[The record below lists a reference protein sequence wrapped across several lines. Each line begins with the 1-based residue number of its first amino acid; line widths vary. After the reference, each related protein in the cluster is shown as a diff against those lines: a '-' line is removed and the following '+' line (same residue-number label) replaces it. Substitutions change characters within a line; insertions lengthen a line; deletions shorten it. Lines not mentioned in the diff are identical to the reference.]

1 MVPVIVFLNLVS
13 LPIRVV
19 NFTLMINKIKTDNLT
34 FLMNQKFS
42 EILKSIDEKTENGSS
57 KNSSRKFW
65 LVKKKLKN
73 NYRYHFNINY
83 KIYNILM
90 TNKIYNI

>member
-19 NFTLMINKIKTDNLT
+19 NFSLLINKIKTDNLT

-42 EILKSIDEKTENGSS
+42 EILKIIDEKKENGSS
-57 KNSSRKFW
+57 KNSSRKF
-65 LVKKKLKN
+65 
-73 NYRYHFNINY
+73 
-83 KIYNILM
+83 
-90 TNKIYNI
+90 

>member
-19 NFTLMINKIKTDNLT
+19 NFTLLINKIKTDNLT

-42 EILKSIDEKTENGSS
+42 EILKIIDEKKENGSS
-57 KNSSRKFW
+57 KNSSRKF
-65 LVKKKLKN
+65 
-73 NYRYHFNINY
+73 
-83 KIYNILM
+83 
-90 TNKIYNI
+90 

>member
-19 NFTLMINKIKTDNLT
+19 NFTLLINKIKTDNLT

-42 EILKSIDEKTENGSS
+42 EILKSIDEKKENGSS
-57 KNSSRKFW
+57 KNSSRKF
-65 LVKKKLKN
+65 
-73 NYRYHFNINY
+73 
-83 KIYNILM
+83 
-90 TNKIYNI
+90 